1 MRQYTMYVCETCGYE
16 SKDAKEMKEHE
27 MAHMNLTAEEVRQHE
42 ILKSSAIHIGY
53 VASLTKNEETE
64 QKFDEAIQN
73 LFDFEKK
80 HGILKIPCETN

>member
-27 MAHMNLTAEEVRQHE
+27 AAHFKLTEEEAKQYE
-42 ILKSSAIHIGY
+42 ELKASAAYMGY
-53 VASLTKNEETE
+53 VVSRTKNEETE

-73 LFDFEKK
+73 LLDFEKE
-80 HGILKIPCETN
+80 HEILAH